1 VEAFPDEAFTG
12 RVAYVSPAVDQAT
25 RTFAIEA
32 IVANDDRR
40 LKPGFFAKGIVG
52 TKLDEDVTA
61 VPEDAVSTMAGVSS
75 VYIIEDG
82 KVVQRTITTG
92 VHQDKLIEVVAGLK
106 GTETLASSN
115 LSQLATGTAVHT
127 GKEGDRVPAADPG
140 DRGRGGNRGQGGNR
154 GEGGRQ

>member
-1 VEAFPDEAFTG
+1 VEAFPDETFTG

-75 VYIIEDG
+75 VYIVEDG
-82 KVVQRTITTG
+82 KVTQRAITTG
-92 VHQDKLIEVVAGLK
+92 VHQDKLVEVISGLK
-106 GTETLASSN
+106 GKETLASSN
-115 LSQLATGTAVHT
+115 LNQLATGTLVHS
-127 GKEGDRVPAADPG
+127 GKDGDAMPAG
-140 DRGRGGNRGQGGNR
+140 GGGGRGRGGNRGGGGNR